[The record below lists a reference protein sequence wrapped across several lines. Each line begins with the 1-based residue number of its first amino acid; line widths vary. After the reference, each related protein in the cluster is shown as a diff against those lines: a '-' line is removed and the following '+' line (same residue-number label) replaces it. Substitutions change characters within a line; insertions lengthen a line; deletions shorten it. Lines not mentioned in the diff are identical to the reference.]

1 MGFLL
6 LLTVNVLWCIIA
18 KIFLTGGIMKK
29 SILAVLFVMLFS
41 SPALCEK
48 QFVSGKQLLVNC
60 ESGVDYA
67 EGNCTG
73 YISGVFD
80 NSITINKQCLPQ
92 NATAGKRVKVVEEY
106 LKEHP
111 ERLHTIASVLVQAAI
126 NEAFP
131 CK

>member
-1 MGFLL
+1 ML
-6 LLTVNVLWCIIA
+6 
-18 KIFLTGGIMKK
+18 KR
-29 SILAVLFVMLFS
+29 SILAVLFVLLFS

-73 YISGVFD
+73 YVSGVFD
-80 NSITINKQCLPQ
+80 NSITINKQCLPL
-92 NATAGKRVKVVEEY
+92 NATSGQRIKVVKEY

-111 ERLHTIASVLVQAAI
+111 ERLHTSASVLVQAAI

>member
-1 MGFLL
+1 MLKRSIFAVQFVLL
-6 LLTVNVLWCIIA
+6 LSN
-18 KIFLTGGIMKK
+18 
-29 SILAVLFVMLFS
+29 
-41 SPALCEK
+41 PALCEK

-80 NSITINKQCLPQ
+80 NSRIINKQCLPHS
-92 NATAGKRVKVVEEY
+92 ATAGKRVKVVEEY
-106 LKEHP
+106 LKKHP
-111 ERLHTIASVLVQAAI
+111 ERLHTIASVLVQDAI

>member
-1 MGFLL
+1 ML
-6 LLTVNVLWCIIA
+6 
-18 KIFLTGGIMKK
+18 KR
-29 SILAVLFVMLFS
+29 SILAVLFVLLFS

-80 NSITINKQCLPQ
+80 NSITINKQCLPL
-92 NATAGKRVKVVEEY
+92 NVTAGKRVKVVEEY

>member
-1 MGFLL
+1 
-6 LLTVNVLWCIIA
+6 
-18 KIFLTGGIMKK
+18 MKK
-29 SILAVLFVMLFS
+29 SILAVLFVLLSS

-80 NSITINKQCLPQ
+80 NSPIINKQCLPQ
-92 NATAGKRVKVVEEY
+92 NATAGKRVKSI
-106 LKEHP
+106 LSACTRSP
-111 ERLHTIASVLVQAAI
+111 QFLFRLPSTKPSPANKKTAPFLRR
-126 NEAFP
+126 P
-131 CK
+131 